1 MDAVLEWLDRILLS
15 FARESV
21 DRAAMVIAAV
31 ALLVVALLLVY
42 LALFPGRRD
51 TAPDTDDA

>member
-1 MDAVLEWLDRILLS
+1 MDAVLAWLDRILLS

-21 DRAAMVIAAV
+21 DRVAMAITAA

-42 LALFPGRRD
+42 LALSPERRD
-51 TAPDTDDA
+51 TAPAGDDA

>member
-21 DRAAMVIAAV
+21 DRVAMAITAV

-42 LALFPGRRD
+42 LALSPGRRD